1 MGIRNLLSCC
11 GGWTR
16 SESIGSKD
24 LSDPSDRFTAARPR
38 APAITITTSDGDSS
52 SFGTTGLRQ
61 PRDSASG
68 RKRSLKP
75 IDEEEQAAIRRYK
88 SLVQDRKPSEL
99 KSLYFGEEGPG
110 SDMVGRRVSGGGGG
124 GGGVQQQDSKGKA
137 SSTHYGN
144 DSSGFPNNGVS
155 SGHGGLVMVS
165 LKSLFF
171 GPCYPRQAYQK
182 LTCELFW
189 LVSTCDQR
197 RFITVRLC
205 GNTGGLLRHQSGLLR
220 NQSGVLGRLAGK
232 GISNRRKGS
241 CLSCL
246 AKIKRGKTK
255 HVVERNKVRDWF
267 LVWAG
272 S

>member
-99 KSLYFGEEGPG
+99 NSLYFGEEGPG

-124 GGGVQQQDSKGKA
+124 GGGVQQQEIKGKA
-137 SSTHYGN
+137 SSMPYGN

-155 SGHGGLVMVS
+155 SGHGGLVMYQHVTSGGS
-165 LKSLFF
+165 LQ
-171 GPCYPRQAYQK
+171 YDY
-182 LTCELFW
+182 
-189 LVSTCDQR
+189 
-197 RFITVRLC
+197 
-205 GNTGGLLRHQSGLLR
+205 
-220 NQSGVLGRLAGK
+220 AGT
-232 GISNRRKGS
+232 R
-241 CLSCL
+241 
-246 AKIKRGKTK
+246 
-255 HVVERNKVRDWF
+255 EDY
-267 LVWAG
+267 
-272 S
+272 